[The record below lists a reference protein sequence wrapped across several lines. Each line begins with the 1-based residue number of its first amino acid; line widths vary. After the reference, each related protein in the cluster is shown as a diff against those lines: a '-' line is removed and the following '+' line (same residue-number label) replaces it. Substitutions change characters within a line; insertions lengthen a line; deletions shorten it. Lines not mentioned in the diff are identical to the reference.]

1 MAGAGAGALVP
12 PRHVEQP
19 ARGKRRPSE
28 DTIPPK
34 YRRKSSPLRSNT
46 ALSTGVSSVGLN
58 SHAVHTRAG
67 TRPMTC
73 TSNERSGLWAGGCC
87 GGPQTAAWAAPQA
100 LQAGPGWGVEARP
113 PIAGSGLCVP
123 STGTHGPLAL
133 ESMRCN

>member
-1 MAGAGAGALVP
+1 MAGTGAGALVP
-12 PRHVEQP
+12 PRHIEQP
-19 ARGKRRPSE
+19 SHGQRRPSE
-28 DTIPPK
+28 DTSPPR
-34 YRRKSSPLRSNT
+34 YHRITSSLRLGS
-46 ALSTGVSSVGLN
+46 ALSAGVSSADLN
-58 SHAVHTRAG
+58 SYAVHTWAG
-67 TRPMTC
+67 TRPMAC